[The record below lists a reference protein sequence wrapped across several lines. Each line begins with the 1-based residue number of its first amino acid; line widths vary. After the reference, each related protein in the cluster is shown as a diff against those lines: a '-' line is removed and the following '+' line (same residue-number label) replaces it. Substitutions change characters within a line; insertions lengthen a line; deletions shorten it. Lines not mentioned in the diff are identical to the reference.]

1 MPKRGKSTQNKR
13 HLVIYHGVVVN
24 QSLKC
29 FEQLLTKCFVSTV
42 DNLGNGNCGV
52 SFKYIHGCVKKHGT
66 HHVPKS
72 SLRQNLKVQ
81 NPVIFQCPK
90 SSMGPNL
97 RTDPRSTNQPTSS
110 TSPSDRFFP
119 PNSGSEAR
127 ILVILDL
134 ADSTRKSQVPRRWD
148 GRWIRCFW
156 GDGRSTKLSPGNTHR
171 SLNWLEFS
179 RNVVLEP
186 EKPRKLWFIY
196 RIMVVWSKYAVL
208 PLNFQELVSFSYPT
222 ALRLEAF
229 YSMIRNSWENG

>member
-1 MPKRGKSTQNKR
+1 MPKRGKSTKNKR

-24 QSLKC
+24 QPLKC
-29 FEQLLTKCFVSTV
+29 FEQLLYPNQVFSF
-42 DNLGNGNCGV
+42 NGWHLGNGNCGV
-52 SFKYIHGCVKKHGT
+52 SFKYIHGYVKKHGT

-81 NPVIFQCPK
+81 NPVIFQCPE

-134 ADSTRKSQVPRRWD
+134 ADSTRKVP
-148 GRWIRCFW
+148 
-156 GDGRSTKLSPGNTHR
+156 SPAQMG
-171 SLNWLEFS
+171 W
-179 RNVVLEP
+179 
-186 EKPRKLWFIY
+186 
-196 RIMVVWSKYAVL
+196 
-208 PLNFQELVSFSYPT
+208 
-222 ALRLEAF
+222 
-229 YSMIRNSWENG
+229 